1 MRDLTM
7 RNLTFDTK
15 VDMTG
20 DVIRKLM
27 IEAIGSIEDSVDKV
41 SRVTC
46 MVEGCHAAIII
57 SMASFAIMDRDKKKA
72 ELLLEKS
79 VDMFAVRI
87 GTGLDKIRKL
97 QPELAEFIPKATK
110 SQEDMKKDVEDM
122 VKQYG

>member
-1 MRDLTM
+1 M
-7 RNLTFDTK
+7 RNLDFNVK

-20 DVIRKLM
+20 DIIRKLM
-27 IEAIGSIEDSVDKV
+27 IEALDSIEDSISKAAKV
-41 SRVTC
+41 TS

-57 SMASFAIMDRDKKKA
+57 SMASFAITSRDKKTA
-72 ELLLEKS
+72 EMLLEKA

-97 QPELAEFIPKATK
+97 RPELAEFIPKATK
-110 SQEDMKKDVEDM
+110 NADDMKKEVDDM